1 MLHDALIIAGSYA
14 GMAAALQLAR
24 ARRQVLVV
32 DAGQRRNRFAAHS
45 HGFLTQDGETP
56 DGIAARA
63 RQQLLRYP
71 TVTWIG
77 ATAETAA
84 IVDEGFTLRLED
96 GSQRHGRRLVL
107 ATGVTDTLP
116 ALPGLRERWG
126 ISVFLCPYCDGY
138 ELAQGPLGVLA
149 TSDAWFHQAMLIPE
163 WGPTTLFTQGRYHPD
178 DEQRARLAARGVT
191 IEATPVLSV
200 GGDRAT
206 LQLADGRVG
215 VDRILDLVDARQV
228 QHVLQAGAHSLVG
241 IDHQHRQVSILLHR
255 RSRLCRWR
263 RHGGGAHRNIVYRKD
278 TGKFQFDQGN
288 CNVNLSVCRRPD
300 P

>member
-1 MLHDALIIAGSYA
+1 MLHDALIIGGSYA

-32 DAGQRRNRFAAHS
+32 DAGRRRNRFAAHS

-178 DEQRARLAARGVT
+178 DEQRARLAARGVA

-206 LQLADGRVG
+206 LQLADGRAVALAG
-215 VDRILDLVDARQV
+215 LFLVPRTDFANAVAHGLGCALEEGPMGRFLRTDARKATSV
-228 QHVLQAGAHSLVG
+228 PGVFACGDAARAAGSVSLAVGDGAMAGAAVHQSLVFG
-241 IDHQHRQVSILLHR
+241 L
-255 RSRLCRWR
+255 
-263 RHGGGAHRNIVYRKD
+263 G
-278 TGKFQFDQGN
+278 
-288 CNVNLSVCRRPD
+288 
-300 P
+300 